1 MKQHKFVICDYKRCL
16 GCTTCMAAC
25 YSSAYERGK
34 LAKSRLTVL
43 RQAYGVMPTQ
53 CRQCDDGPCA
63 NVCPTGALR
72 FDNNYI
78 ELHEE
83 ICIGCKMCTLA
94 CPYGAISS
102 NAELMPSVNYAV
114 EPKYYLEIESQAGAK
129 STAIKCDLCNG
140 RENGPACVE
149 VCPTSAIIMIDPKEG
164 KHKLGFAIDYDAAN
178 AFAKDVLNGEIS
190 CVAKKEGGAK

>member
-1 MKQHKFVICDYKRCL
+1 
-16 GCTTCMAAC
+16 
-25 YSSAYERGK
+25 
-34 LAKSRLTVL
+34 
-43 RQAYGVMPTQ
+43 
-53 CRQCDDGPCA
+53 
-63 NVCPTGALR
+63 
-72 FDNNYI
+72 
-78 ELHEE
+78 
-83 ICIGCKMCTLA
+83 MCTLA

-114 EPKYYLEIESQAGAK
+114 EPKYYLEIESQSGAK

>member
-1 MKQHKFVICDYKRCL
+1 MKQHKFVICDYKRCI

-83 ICIGCKMCTLA
+83 ICI
-94 CPYGAISS
+94 
-102 NAELMPSVNYAV
+102 
-114 EPKYYLEIESQAGAK
+114 
-129 STAIKCDLCNG
+129 
-140 RENGPACVE
+140 
-149 VCPTSAIIMIDPKEG
+149 
-164 KHKLGFAIDYDAAN
+164 
-178 AFAKDVLNGEIS
+178 
-190 CVAKKEGGAK
+190 

>member
-1 MKQHKFVICDYKRCL
+1 
-16 GCTTCMAAC
+16 MAAC

-43 RQAYGVMPTQ
+43 RQAGGVMPTQ

-72 FDNNYI
+72 FANNYI

-102 NAELMPSVNYAV
+102 NAELMPSANYAV

-190 CVAKKEGGAK
+190 CVAKREGGAK